1 MTTPL
6 PKYVQQFR
14 KTILQY
20 NTLSDQAFE
29 QVVNLTRF
37 RKIAKDDYLIQV
49 GQVATKMY
57 FVCEGVLVSQFLT
70 EDGNVHIKNF
80 FLENYL
86 AASTVSLLQ
95 QRPSLFGIQAL
106 EDTLLLEF
114 DYAAYKALV
123 EQNIELSRF
132 HVAYLE
138 QSWVIKNEKR
148 QIAFATQ
155 TSTER
160 YQTFLTEYPNLDKRV
175 PQLHIASYLG
185 ITPTQLSRIRK
196 TLQVQ

>member
-1 MTTPL
+1 MSAIPT
-6 PKYVQQFR
+6 KCVQQFR
-14 KTILQY
+14 ETIRQY
-20 NTLSDQAFE
+20 YALNDQAFE
-29 QVVNLTRF
+29 LLKNLTRF
-37 RKIAKDDYLIQV
+37 RKVAKDDYLVQV
-49 GQVATKMY
+49 GQVASKMY
-57 FVCEGVLVSQFLT
+57 FVCEGLLVSQFLT
-70 EDGNVHIKNF
+70 EDGNVHLKNF
-80 FLENYL
+80 FLENYF

-95 QRPSLFGIQAL
+95 QAPSLFGIQAL

-114 DYAAYKALV
+114 DYVAYKTLV
-123 EQNIELSRF
+123 GQNLELSRF

-160 YQTFLTEYPNLDKRV
+160 YQAFLTEYPSLDKRV

-196 TLQVQ
+196 SISS